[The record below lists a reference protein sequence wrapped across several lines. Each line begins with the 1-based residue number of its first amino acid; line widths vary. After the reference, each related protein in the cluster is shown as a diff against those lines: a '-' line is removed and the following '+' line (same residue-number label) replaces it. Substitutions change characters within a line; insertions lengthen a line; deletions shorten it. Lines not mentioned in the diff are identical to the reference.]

1 MSTHILLNSPMR
13 KVGIGYFRD
22 TKRYFCLEDNKI
34 FPDNET
40 LTQFLVF
47 DELVQYIKDN
57 YGRRASFDSALK
69 CLKDESKMRKSKER
83 DALDKQC
90 IDWTT
95 GIPVKEIV

>member
-13 KVGIGYFRD
+13 KVGVGYLRD
-22 TKRYFCLEDNKI
+22 TKRYFCLEDNKL
-34 FPDNET
+34 FPENEA
-40 LTQFLVF
+40 LNQFLVF
-47 DELVQYIKDN
+47 DELVQYVKDN
-57 YGRRASFDSALK
+57 YGRRAAFDSALQ

-83 DALDKQC
+83 DALDKQV